1 LFFGKNPNIFVPHY
15 LNQTPMQS
23 LISPES
29 NLTLFFVIAGAA
41 AFGLYSEHKKWF
53 GKLSGIL
60 VTMISM
66 SLLAMAGVVPV
77 ASNPTIKVDVYEMV
91 FSYFIPI
98 SIPMLLFSSNI
109 LKIVKESGKLLV
121 AYILGAIGIVLGCF
135 IAFWF
140 IDLGPDSGNTAGVIA
155 ATLIGGSVNF
165 IAAAEILNFSTN
177 PLFTATIAV
186 DNFVSNLYTLFLF
199 LTPSLLF
206 LSRFFVKPKK
216 ENEVEDPAKSEK
228 AQFPMT
234 LERIA
239 VSVFIAALIAGI
251 GNLLAPYLQ
260 DLLHT
265 KLNLSILVITV
276 FAVLAANLFP
286 KRLKPLEDTAFS
298 LGLWMMYIF
307 LAVIGAATNMTQ
319 IFSIGPAVLG
329 FYLTIM
335 IFHFLFMLA
344 LAKLFKLDVYE
355 VVISSAA
362 NIMGPSVAAPMA
374 ASMGQ
379 KKLVTPGILVG
390 ILGYI
395 IGTFIGVS
403 IALYLS

>member
-1 LFFGKNPNIFVPHY
+1 
-15 LNQTPMQS
+15 MQS

-29 NLTLFFVIAGAA
+29 NMVLFFVVAGAA
-41 AFGLYSEHKKWF
+41 AFGIYSEHKKWF

-77 ASNPTIKVDVYEMV
+77 ASNPNIKVDVYELV

-109 LKIVKESGKLLV
+109 VKIVKESGKLLV

-135 IAFWF
+135 LAFNI
-140 IDLGPDSGNTAGVIA
+140 IDLGPDSGKTAGVIA
-155 ATLIGGSVNF
+155 ATLVGGSVNF
-165 IAAAEILNFSTN
+165 IAAAEALNFSTN

-206 LSRFFVKPKK
+206 LARFFVKPKA
-216 ENEVEDPAKSEK
+216 ENRVEESSAKK
-228 AQFPMT
+228 AEYPITM
-234 LERIA
+234 ERIA
-239 VSVFIAALIAGI
+239 VSVFIAALIAGA
-251 GNLLAPYLQ
+251 GSFVSPYLQ
-260 DLLHT
+260 SLLNT
-265 KLNLSILVITV
+265 DINLSILIITV

-286 KRLKPLEDTAFS
+286 KQLQPLENTAFS
-298 LGLWMMYIF
+298 VGLWMMYVF
-307 LAVIGAATNMTQ
+307 LAVIGAATNIQQ
-319 IFSIGPAVLG
+319 IFSIGPAVLA

-335 IFHFLFMLA
+335 IFHFVFLLA

-390 ILGYI
+390 ILGYV

-403 IALYLS
+403 IAIYLS

>member
-1 LFFGKNPNIFVPHY
+1 
-15 LNQTPMQS
+15 MQS
-23 LISPES
+23 FISPD
-29 NLTLFFVIAGAA
+29 NNIVLFFVITGAA
-41 AFGLYSEHKKWF
+41 AFGIYSEHKKWF

-77 ASNPTIKVDVYEMV
+77 ASNPNIKVEVYDLV

-109 LKIVKESGKLLV
+109 VKIVKESGKLLV
-121 AYILGAIGIVLGCF
+121 AYILGAIGIVIGCF
-135 IAFWF
+135 IAFGL
-140 IDLGPDSGNTAGVIA
+140 IGLGPDSGKTAGVIA

-165 IAAAEILNFSTN
+165 IAAAEALNFSTN

-216 ENEVEDPAKSEK
+216 ENQIEEVKSDSK
-228 AQFPMT
+228 TFPMT
-234 LERIA
+234 MERIA
-239 VSVFIAALIAGI
+239 VSVFIAALIAGLGSI
-251 GNLLAPYLQ
+251 IAPFLQNLLQ
-260 DLLHT
+260 TDI
-265 KLNLSILVITV
+265 NLSILIITV
-276 FAVLAANLFP
+276 LAVLAANLFP
-286 KRLKPLEDTAFS
+286 KLLRPLEDTAFS
-298 LGLWMMYIF
+298 VGLWMMYVF
-307 LAVIGAATNMTQ
+307 LAVIGAATNIQQ
-319 IFSIGPAVLG
+319 IFSIGPAVLA
-329 FYLTIM
+329 FYLAIM
-335 IFHFLFMLA
+335 LFHFVFLLS

-390 ILGYI
+390 ILGYV

-403 IALYLS
+403 IAIYLS

>member
-1 LFFGKNPNIFVPHY
+1 
-15 LNQTPMQS
+15 MQS

-66 SLLAMAGVVPV
+66 SLLAMANVVPV
-77 ASNPTIKVDVYEMV
+77 ASNPTIKVDVYNMV

-216 ENEVEDPAKSEK
+216 ENEVEDPEKAEK

-276 FAVLAANLFP
+276 LAVLAANLFP

-319 IFSIGPAVLG
+319 IFSIGPAVLA

>member
-1 LFFGKNPNIFVPHY
+1 
-15 LNQTPMQS
+15 MQS

-77 ASNPTIKVDVYEMV
+77 ASNPTIKVDVYNMV

-135 IAFWF
+135 IAFWL
-140 IDLGPDSGNTAGVIA
+140 IDLGSDSGNTAGVIA

-216 ENEVEDPAKSEK
+216 ENEVEDASKSEK
-228 AQFPMT
+228 AQFPMS

-239 VSVFIAALIAGI
+239 VSVFIAALIAGL
-251 GNLLAPYLQ
+251 GNLLSPYLQ

-276 FAVLAANLFP
+276 LAVLAANLFP

>member
-1 LFFGKNPNIFVPHY
+1 
-15 LNQTPMQS
+15 MQS
-23 LISPES
+23 FISPD
-29 NLTLFFVIAGAA
+29 NNMVLFFVITGAA
-41 AFGLYSEHKKWF
+41 AFGIYSEHKKWF

-77 ASNPTIKVDVYEMV
+77 ASNPNIKVEVYDLV

-109 LKIVKESGKLLV
+109 VKIVKESGKLLV
-121 AYILGAIGIVLGCF
+121 AYILGAIGIVIGCF
-135 IAFWF
+135 IAFGL
-140 IDLGPDSGNTAGVIA
+140 IGLGPDSGKTAGVIA

-165 IAAAEILNFSTN
+165 IAAAEALNFSTN

-216 ENEVEDPAKSEK
+216 ENQVAEVKSDSNT
-228 AQFPMT
+228 FPMT
-234 LERIA
+234 MERVA
-239 VSVFIAALIAGI
+239 VSVFIAALIAGMGSMI
-251 GNLLAPYLQ
+251 APLLQNLLQ
-260 DLLHT
+260 TDI
-265 KLNLSILVITV
+265 NLSILIITV
-276 FAVLAANLFP
+276 LAVLAANLFP
-286 KRLKPLEDTAFS
+286 KLLRPLEDTAFS
-298 LGLWMMYIF
+298 VGLWMMYVF
-307 LAVIGAATNMTQ
+307 LAVIGAATNIQQ
-319 IFSIGPAVLG
+319 IFSIGPAVLA
-329 FYLTIM
+329 FYLAIM
-335 IFHFLFMLA
+335 FFHFVFLLF

-390 ILGYI
+390 ILGYV

-403 IALYLS
+403 IAIYLS